1 MSETL
6 LEVKNLCVEYRTFDG
21 VVKALNNLSFS
32 IPKGKTVS
40 LVGETGAG
48 KTTVA
53 LSIMGLI
60 PSPPGIVTSG
70 EIIFEGEDLLK
81 KSKQI
86 FRNTVETRFL

>member
-53 LSIMGLI
+53 
-60 PSPPGIVTSG
+60 
-70 EIIFEGEDLLK
+70 
-81 KSKQI
+81 
-86 FRNTVETRFL
+86 

>member
-60 PSPPGIVTSG
+60 PSPPGISNRR
-70 EIIFEGEDLLK
+70 FHY
-81 KSKQI
+81 
-86 FRNTVETRFL
+86 FRGKGCSFFFKRRDDGFSWK